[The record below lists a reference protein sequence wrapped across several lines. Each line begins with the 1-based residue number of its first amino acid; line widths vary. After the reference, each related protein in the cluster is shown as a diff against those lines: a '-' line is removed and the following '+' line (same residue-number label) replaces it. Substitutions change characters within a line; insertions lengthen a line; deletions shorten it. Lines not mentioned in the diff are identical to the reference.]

1 MYYFDICNKFY
12 VYLIISWNNLQNL
25 INSTRDFDITA
36 TTGVIHRGEFVDRSK
51 VKEISKLII
60 ERDAAKF
67 GFIHLKVAKA
77 GEPAPKKKKFA
88 PKFIEIK

>member
-1 MYYFDICNKFY
+1 MHGI
-12 VYLIISWNNLQNL
+12 
-25 INSTRDFDITA
+25 DITSGA
-36 TTGVIHRGEFVDRSK
+36 GVIYQGEFVDRSK

-67 GFIHLKVAKA
+67 GFLHLKVAKV
-77 GEPAPKKKKFA
+77 GESPKKKKFA